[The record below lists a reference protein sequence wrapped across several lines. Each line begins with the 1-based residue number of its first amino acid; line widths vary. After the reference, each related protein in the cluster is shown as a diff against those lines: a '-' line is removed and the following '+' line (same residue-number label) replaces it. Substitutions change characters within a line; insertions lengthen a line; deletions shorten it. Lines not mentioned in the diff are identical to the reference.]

1 VWNSICVHASCT
13 EPGNKRRLS
22 NLNASFVIALN
33 PFCLRVSIN
42 YRRRRVGVLIVLKA
56 KHTRPTERVFTYTHH
71 RACSTINYTF
81 IYARVHA
88 QQVPI
93 LYIRTCRER
102 GYVHTQR
109 TSRDTCA
116 ALRLLVSFRSHIRV
130 LFCFAAQL
138 FDSNTLPACWCCSCD
153 TSFCSILLGGTC
165 RAGERAALRP
175 CWRQE
180 ATQQRLKG
188 FYCEN
193 SGKRAMK
200 QC

>member
-1 VWNSICVHASCT
+1 
-13 EPGNKRRLS
+13 
-22 NLNASFVIALN
+22 LNASFVIALN

-93 LYIRTCRER
+93 YIRTCRER

-109 TSRDTCA
+109 TSIGT
-116 ALRLLVSFRSHIRV
+116 LVRRCGSWSR
-130 LFCFAAQL
+130 FAAISGYSSALQL
-138 FDSNTLPACWCCSCD
+138 SSLTLIPCQPAGAAAATHLFVPFFSGALVALARE
-153 TSFCSILLGGTC
+153 LLSGRVGD
-165 RAGERAALRP
+165 RKRH
-175 CWRQE
+175 
-180 ATQQRLKG
+180 
-188 FYCEN
+188 N
-193 SGKRAMK
+193 SD
-200 QC
+200 